1 MVNINAFLAG
11 FLPPPPP
18 PPPPS
23 ALRVAVTAAATVLG
37 GSAGLAA
44 VVGVSF
50 WCIRRFVRQR
60 RADAASGV
68 AAEVE
73 TYLACQG
80 NTDGVVPDPDHNG
93 EGPAPLKKVK
103 ITCEDGVVH
112 GPYLTEVVYMARDK
126 FFHRGFNAETEGC
139 ARQYM
144 TRVMR
149 EHGMREFDI
158 ARNLP
163 TMLTAVFYVTETER
177 REQARREVLLRA
189 GLLRMRAPV

>member
-1 MVNINAFLAG
+1 MVNVSAFLAG

-23 ALRVAVTAAATVLG
+23 ALRVAVTAAATVVG
-37 GSAGLAA
+37 GSLGLAA
-44 VVGVSF
+44 VAGVGF
-50 WCIRRFVRQR
+50 WCVTRFVRKR
-60 RADAASGV
+60 RSDAAAGV
-68 AAEVE
+68 AVEVE
-73 TYLACQG
+73 SYLGRQG
-80 NTDGVVPDPDHNG
+80 DTDEVVPDPEHVGD
-93 EGPAPLKKVK
+93 GPAPLKKVK
-103 ITCEDGVVH
+103 ITSEDGVVH

-144 TRVMR
+144 ARVMR
-149 EHGMREFDI
+149 EHGMRQFDI

-163 TMLTAVFYVTETER
+163 AMLTAVFYVTETER
-177 REQARREVLLRA
+177 FEQARREVLQRA